1 MKITLL
7 GVLGLVVVGAVL
19 LYLAKQIIDD
29 QKETLSRN
37 PAPSPNP
44 PDGPPRKLDS
54 L

>member
-19 LYLAKQIIDD
+19 LYFAKQIHEA
-29 QKETLSRN
+29 QKETLSLR
-37 PAPSPNP
+37 P
-44 PDGPPRKLDS
+44 L